1 MSASHYFNG
10 SEVHAGDRVR
20 YKGESGN
27 IVFVSD
33 GDGGEFLSG
42 YVDYQGCDAGIMF
55 CDDAGELTFVSD
67 LNENLEFLRRKEEA
81 AYFRA

>member
-1 MSASHYFNG
+1 MSASHYFGG

-20 YKGESGN
+20 YQGESGK

-42 YVDYQGCDAGIMF
+42 YEDYHGYDAGIMF
-55 CDDAGELTFVSD
+55 CDDAGEMTFVSE
-67 LNENLEFLRRKEEA
+67 LNENLELLRPRDQSVQ
-81 AYFRA
+81 FGG